1 MSSAQHESSLES
13 LVRRGLLWL
22 FRAEAT
28 VACAGLAL
36 VILALLADVVSRE
49 LLGSG
54 LFGAQRFAVYSNS
67 IASLLGFAIVV
78 HTGGHLR
85 MSFLDKVLPEPWN
98 SRLARFGDALSAA
111 LCMMLAYFA
120 YRFVKSTFVLG
131 DTDAVFQIRI
141 WPIQAILPYI
151 FLSATVRY
159 ACYVLFPALRPQEL
173 YAGDTP

>member
-1 MSSAQHESSLES
+1 LASAQRESTLES
-13 LVRRGLLWL
+13 LVRRGLVWL

-28 VACAGLAL
+28 VACTGLAL

-49 LLGSG
+49 FLGSG

-85 MSFLDKVLPEPWN
+85 MSFLDRVLPEPWN
-98 SRLARFGDALSAA
+98 ARWVRAGDAISAA
-111 LCMMLAYFA
+111 LCMTLAYFA

-141 WPIQAILPYI
+141 WSIQAILPYI
-151 FLSATVRY
+151 FLSAAVRY
-159 ACYVLFPALRPQEL
+159 VCYVLYPALRPQEL
-173 YAGDTP
+173 YAGDAP

>member
-1 MSSAQHESSLES
+1 LASAQRASGLEL
-13 LVRRGLLWL
+13 LVRRGLQWL

-36 VILALLADVVSRE
+36 VILALLADVVARE

-98 SRLARFGDALSAA
+98 SRLARFGDALSAV

-120 YRFVKSTFVLG
+120 FRFVRSTFVLG

-151 FLSATVRY
+151 FLSASLRY
-159 ACYVLFPALRPQEL
+159 VCYVLFPGLRPQEL